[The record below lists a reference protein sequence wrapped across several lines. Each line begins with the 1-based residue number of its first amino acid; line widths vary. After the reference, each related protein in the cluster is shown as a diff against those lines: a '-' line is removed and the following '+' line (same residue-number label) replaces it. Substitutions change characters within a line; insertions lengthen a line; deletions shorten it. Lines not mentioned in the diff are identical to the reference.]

1 MPSNAAGDHVQTFSS
16 AVADA
21 PLLPA
26 SAGVHKWMTDPPYQM
41 VPPRSFTFQRN
52 KGLNRE

>member
-16 AVADA
+16 AAADA

-26 SAGVHKWMTDPPYQM
+26 SAGVHKWMTDSISNG
-41 VPPRSFTFQRN
+41 VPQEFYLP
-52 KGLNRE
+52 EE